1 MGLRAR
7 VGVRVE
13 VRVGV
18 RVTVREGGPATL
30 LGGSVQVGIS
40 HDCGRAPRPIAIPS
54 EDACVR
60 RTYARYGAG
69 QRGPRVEYKPD
80 MAVQLGLSSGQA
92 AGWPR
97 ASRLA

>member
-30 LGGSVQVGIS
+30 LGGSVQVGIF
-40 HDCGRAPRPIAIPS
+40 HDCGRTLLPVAVPS
-54 EDACVR
+54 EYAC
-60 RTYARYGAG
+60 G
-69 QRGPRVEYKPD
+69 VEHMCSIWP
-80 MAVQLGLSSGQA
+80 VSLG
-92 AGWPR
+92 
-97 ASRLA
+97 